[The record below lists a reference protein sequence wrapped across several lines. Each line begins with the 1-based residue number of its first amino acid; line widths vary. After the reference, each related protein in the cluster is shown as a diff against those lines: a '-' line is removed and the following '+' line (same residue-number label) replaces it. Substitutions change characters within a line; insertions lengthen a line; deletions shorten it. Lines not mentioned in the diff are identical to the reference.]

1 MPKKP
6 DWTFPHLPG
15 PLSGLTLETLDR
27 LRALIRR
34 HGMSVG
40 ATPQGEV
47 HGLKVREPL
56 EAFLIVI
63 GAADDA
69 PLIVAPP
76 DELADDGHYAIALV
90 PGGETALFWSPK
102 IQLQGVLDRLEADA
116 VVKTSQLDRS
126 RKDGAN

>member
-15 PLSGLTLETLDR
+15 PLSGLTLEALDR

-40 ATPQGEV
+40 AMPQGEV
-47 HGLKVREPL
+47 HGLKLREPID
-56 EAFLIVI
+56 AFLVVI

-76 DELADDGHYAIALV
+76 DELAEDGHYAIALV
-90 PGGETALFWSPK
+90 PGGATALFWSPK
-102 IQLQGVLDRLEADA
+102 IALAGVLACLQAEA
-116 VVKTSQLDRS
+116 VVKTSQLAKS
-126 RKDGAN
+126 GKDGAN